1 MTFPAFYDDAPRIRV
16 RDPLSAF
23 LGASDDG
30 VLEYGYADAVR
41 LAGHS
46 CPTLAGAYLMTVKAL
61 RRLYPDSL
69 PERGGIQVFFREA
82 ETTSATGVMGRVAAM
97 LTGAAGDDGFKG
109 IAGRFDRRGRLFF
122 GAEIEG
128 DIGFR
133 RLDTG
138 AGVQARYR
146 GAAVPSSPEMRDLLP
161 AVLNGAAPAD
171 DAERF
176 RALWQGRVRAIL
188 VDHADD
194 PAVVELTAW
203 A

>member
-1 MTFPAFYDDAPRIRV
+1 MPFPAFYDQAPRIRV

-30 VLEYGYADAVR
+30 VLEYGYTDAVR

-61 RRLYPDSL
+61 KHLYGDTL
-69 PERGGIQVFFREA
+69 PERGGIQVHFREA
-82 ETTSATGVMGRVAAM
+82 ETTSATGVMGRVAAL

-109 IAGRFDRRGRLFF
+109 IAGHFDRRDRLFF
-122 GAEIEG
+122 RANITG
-128 DIGFR
+128 DVAFR

-138 AGVQARYR
+138 AGVQASFR
-146 GAAVPSSPEMRDLLP
+146 GATVPSAPETRDLLP
-161 AVLNGAAPAD
+161 AVLNGAGSAAD
-171 DAERF
+171 AARF
-176 RALWQGRVRAIL
+176 RDLWQGRVKAIL

-194 PAVVELTAW
+194 PALVELSAW